1 MAIGLKVSGKGN
13 NISENRIKSDD
24 IGIEIEGENN
34 IARANQIDVTSN
46 KIKEICSQ
54 LNLPENL
61 PEDMLLEAIEI
72 LKQAD
77 DVPNA
82 PQLLEQSRLKSWLQT
97 SKQFNTLDGVD
108 YSKKESEEL
117 RALRREN
124 KRLKDEMEFLK
135 KVSAYFAKQQE

>member
-1 MAIGLKVSGKGN
+1 MAIGIKVSGKGN

-97 SKQFNTLDGVD
+97 SGFNM
-108 YSKKESEEL
+108 
-117 RALRREN
+117 A
-124 KRLKDEMEFLK
+124 FW
-135 KVSAYFAKQQE
+135 VSTAISLAGISISL

>member
-1 MAIGLKVSGKGN
+1 MAIGIKVSGKGN

-82 PQLLEQSRLKSWLQT
+82 PQLLEQSRLNLGYRQVASIWL
-97 SKQFNTLDGVD
+97 SGLV
-108 YSKKESEEL
+108 
-117 RALRREN
+117 RRS
-124 KRLKDEMEFLK
+124 RSQVYL
-135 KVSAYFAKQQE
+135 

>member
-1 MAIGLKVSGKGN
+1 
-13 NISENRIKSDD
+13 
-24 IGIEIEGENN
+24 
-34 IARANQIDVTSN
+34 
-46 KIKEICSQ
+46 
-54 LNLPENL
+54 
-61 PEDMLLEAIEI
+61 MLLEAIEI

>member
-1 MAIGLKVSGKGN
+1 MAIGIKVSGKGN

-24 IGIEIEGENN
+24 IGIEIEGEYN
-34 IARANQIDVTSN
+34 IATGNQIEVKSN

-61 PEDMLLEAIEI
+61 PEDILIEAIKI

-82 PQLLEQSRLKSWLQT
+82 PLVLEQSRLKSWLQT
-97 SKQFNTLDGVD
+97 NGFNM
-108 YSKKESEEL
+108 
-117 RALRREN
+117 A
-124 KRLKDEMEFLK
+124 FW
-135 KVSAYFAKQQE
+135 VSTAISLASLSMVGT